1 MYRLGVKKLKEDS
14 FLKNSVLLT
23 ASNIT
28 TGILGFIFSIYL
40 SNLIGPVGV
49 GLYGLVMPIYNLF
62 ICLMTAG
69 IIAAISK
76 VSAIYKAKGQYNNIS
91 KTIRSV
97 ASFNV
102 IWSIA
107 IGVMVFFLAPYISKY
122 GIHDMRTVN
131 AIRITCPAMVFI
143 ALSNILKGY
152 FYGVSKIAVPSFIDI
167 LEKAMRIITIT
178 LLIFIFKSTSITSL
192 VTLAYLS
199 LAIGEL
205 QSLILLYIYYK
216 NLTKKVPPS
225 TNEPERASQLLF
237 NVLVLALPLC
247 LNGFLG
253 NLFGTAATLLVPRR
267 LVAAGFDAT
276 TALGMI
282 GKFNGMALT
291 IVTFPM
297 IVIMSINALIVPD
310 LSETISRRDYYNA
323 SVRIKKVM
331 KIAFLLGLATTVLCN
346 LIPDSLRQMFFNRD
360 DLGSYIRIASLS
372 APIFFTS
379 STMFG
384 ILNGLNKQG
393 IILRNSLIVSSIE
406 LVCLFI
412 FIGIPGVNIMGYGI
426 NLFIASSI
434 SLFINLREVQK
445 HIYLD
450 LSLSNII
457 IFILLSIL
465 TFIILKTLTANI
477 LNNYMIIKNIIIILI
492 TFLTFSLLSFFGVE
506 E

>member
-1 MYRLGVKKLKEDS
+1 MKENS

-28 TGILGFIFSIYL
+28 TGVLGFIFSIYL

-76 VSAIYKAKGQYNNIS
+76 VSAIYKSKGQYNNIT

-102 IWSIA
+102 IWA
-107 IGVMVFFLAPYISKY
+107 VFIGVMVFFLAPYISKY
-122 GIHDMRTVN
+122 GIHDMRTIN

-152 FYGVSKIAVPSFIDI
+152 FYGVSKIVVPSFIDI

-178 LLIFIFKSTSITSL
+178 LLIFIFKANSITSL

-205 QSLILLYIYYK
+205 QSLILLFIYYK
-216 NLTKKVPPS
+216 NLTKQVPKSS
-225 TNEPERASQLLF
+225 TRPERASQLLF
-237 NVLVLALPLC
+237 NVLVIALPLC

-253 NLFGTAATLLVPRR
+253 NLFGTASTLLVPRR
-267 LVAAGFDAT
+267 LAAAGFDTT

-297 IVIMSINALIVPD
+297 IVIMSINSLIVPD

-323 SVRIKKVM
+323 SLRIKKVM
-331 KIAFLLGLATTVLCN
+331 KIAFLLGLATTVVCN
-346 LIPDSLRQMFFNRD
+346 LIPNSLGEMFFKRN
-360 DLGSYIRIASLS
+360 DLGNYIKIASLS
-372 APIFFTS
+372 APIFFTA

-384 ILNGLNKQG
+384 ILNGLNRQG
-393 IILRNSLIVSSIE
+393 IILRNSLIVSTIE
-406 LVCLFI
+406 IICLFI

-426 NLFIASSI
+426 TLFITSSI

-445 HIYLD
+445 HIYLN
-450 LSLSNII
+450 LSKSNII
-457 IFILLSIL
+457 IFTLLSIL
-465 TFIILKTLTANI
+465 LFIILKGLTSNI
-477 LNNYMIIKNIIIILI
+477 LNNFIILKNILLIFI
-492 TFLTFSLLSFFGVE
+492 TFSTFVALSFFGIE

>member
-1 MYRLGVKKLKEDS
+1 MKEDS
-14 FLKNSVLLT
+14 FLKNSILLT
-23 ASNIT
+23 LSNIT

-76 VSAIYKAKGQYNNIS
+76 VSAVYKSKGQYNNIS
-91 KTIRSV
+91 KTIKSV

-102 IWSIA
+102 VWSII
-107 IGVMVFFLAPYISKY
+107 IGISVFFLAPLISKY
-122 GIHDMRTVN
+122 GIHDVRTVN

-152 FYGVSKIAVPSFIDI
+152 FYGVSKIVIPSFIDI
-167 LEKAMRIITIT
+167 LEKAMRILTIT
-178 LLIFIFKSTSITSL
+178 LLIMAFNATSITSL

-216 NLTKKVPPS
+216 NLSKKLPPS
-225 TNEPERASQLLF
+225 NDKPERTSQLLF
-237 NVLVLALPLC
+237 NVLITALPLC

-253 NLFGTAATLLVPRR
+253 NLFGTASTLLVPRR
-267 LVAAGFDAT
+267 LIVAGFDSV

-282 GKFNGMALT
+282 GKFTGMALT

-297 IVIMSINALIVPD
+297 IVIMSINSLIVPD
-310 LSETISRRDYYNA
+310 LSETISKREYYNA
-323 SVRIKKVM
+323 AIRIKKVM
-331 KIAFLLGLATTVLCN
+331 KIAFLLGLATTVICN
-346 LIPDSLRQMFFNRD
+346 LIPDSLGEMFYGRD
-360 DLGSYIRIASLS
+360 DLGNYIKIASLS

-379 STMFG
+379 NTMFG
-384 ILNGLNKQG
+384 ILNGLDKQG
-393 IILRNSLIVSSIE
+393 IILRNSLIVSGIE
-406 LVCLFI
+406 LVLLFI

-426 NLFIASSI
+426 TLFITSSI

-445 HIYLD
+445 HIYLN
-450 LSLSNII
+450 LSFSNII
-457 IFILLSIL
+457 IFILLAIL
-465 TFIILKTLTANI
+465 IFMILKIFNTYMF
-477 LNNYMIIKNIIIILI
+477 NNFIIIKNLSIIFISFVL
-492 TFLTFSLLSFFGVE
+492 FSVLSFFGIDD
-506 E
+506 

>member
-1 MYRLGVKKLKEDS
+1 MKENS
-14 FLKNSVLLT
+14 FLKNSILLT
-23 ASNIT
+23 VSNIS

-76 VSAIYKAKGQYNNIS
+76 LSAVYKSKGQYNNIS
-91 KTIRSV
+91 KTIKSV
-97 ASFNV
+97 ASFNI
-102 IWSIA
+102 IWAIA
-107 IGVMVFFLAPYISKY
+107 IGVIVFFLAPYISKY
-122 GIHDMRTVN
+122 GIHDERTVN

-152 FYGVSKIAVPSFIDI
+152 FYGVSKIIVPSFIDI

-178 LLIFIFKSTSITSL
+178 LLIFVFKSTSITAL

-205 QSLILLYIYYK
+205 QSLFLLFIYYK

-225 TNEPERASQLLF
+225 TDKPERASQLLF
-237 NVLVLALPLC
+237 NVLIIALPLC

-253 NLFGTAATLLVPRR
+253 NLFGTASMLLVPRR

-310 LSETISRRDYYNA
+310 LSETISRKDYYNA
-323 SVRIKKVM
+323 SLRIKKVM

-346 LIPDSLRQMFFNRD
+346 LIPHSLGQMFYGRD
-360 DLGSYIRIASLS
+360 DLGNYIKIASLS
-372 APIFFTS
+372 APIFFTA

-384 ILNGLNKQG
+384 ILNGLDKQG
-393 IILRNSLIVSSIE
+393 IILRNSLIISAIE

-426 NLFIASSI
+426 TLFITSSI

-445 HIYLD
+445 HIYLN
-450 LSLSNII
+450 LSIYNIL

-465 TFIILKTLTANI
+465 IFFVLNVLTKNI
-477 LNNYMIIKNIIIILI
+477 LTNLITIKNIIIILL
-492 TFLTFSLLSFFGVE
+492 TFLIFSVLSFFGVE
-506 E
+506 EE

>member
-1 MYRLGVKKLKEDS
+1 MEKDS
-14 FLKNSVLLT
+14 FVRNSFLLT

-28 TGILGFIFSIYL
+28 TGVLGFIFSIYL
-40 SNLIGPVGV
+40 SKLIGPVGM

-69 IIAAISK
+69 IIAAISQ
-76 VSAIYKAKGQYNNIS
+76 VSAIYKSKGQYNNIS
-91 KTIRSV
+91 KTIKTV

-102 IWSIA
+102 IWAIA
-107 IGVMVFFLAPYISKY
+107 IGIMVFFLSPYISKY

-152 FYGVSKIAVPSFIDI
+152 FYGVSKIVVPSFIDI
-167 LEKAMRIITIT
+167 LEKAMRIITIA
-178 LLIFIFKSTSITSL
+178 LLIYMFKATSITSL

-216 NLTKKVPPS
+216 NISRKVTPS
-225 TNEPERASQLLF
+225 VEKPERASQLLF
-237 NVLVLALPLC
+237 NVLVIALPLC
-247 LNGFLG
+247 INGFLG
-253 NLFGTAATLLVPRR
+253 NLFGTASTLLVPRR
-267 LVAAGFDAT
+267 LVAAGFDSV

-282 GKFNGMALT
+282 GKFTGMALT

-297 IVIMSINALIVPD
+297 IVIMSINSLIVPD
-310 LSETISRRDYYNA
+310 LSETLSRGDYYNA
-323 SVRIKKVM
+323 TIRIKKVM
-331 KIAFLLGLATTVLCN
+331 KIAFLLGLATTIICN
-346 LIPDSLRQMFFNRD
+346 IIPHSLGEMFYGRD
-360 DLGSYIRIASLS
+360 DLGEYIKVASLS
-372 APIFFTS
+372 APIFFTA

-393 IILRNSLIVSSIE
+393 IILKNSLIVSLLEII
-406 LVCLFI
+406 CLFI
-412 FIGIPGVNIMGYGI
+412 FVGIPGVNIMGYAI
-426 NLFIASSI
+426 SILITSSV

-450 LSLSNII
+450 LSKSNIS
-457 IFILLSIL
+457 IFLLLSIL
-465 TFIILKTLTANI
+465 IFMILKVFTNNFLGNMFIAKNLIIISLTFIIF
-477 LNNYMIIKNIIIILI
+477 
-492 TFLTFSLLSFFGVE
+492 TFLSFFGIE
-506 E
+506 EQ

>member
-1 MYRLGVKKLKEDS
+1 MQENS
-14 FLKNSVLLT
+14 FLKNSILLT

-76 VSAIYKAKGQYNNIS
+76 VSAIYKSKGQYNNIT
-91 KTIRSV
+91 KTIKSV
-97 ASFNV
+97 ASFNI
-102 IWSIA
+102 IWSVF
-107 IGVMVFFLAPYISKY
+107 IGIMVFFLAPYISKY
-122 GIHDMRTVN
+122 GIHDIRTLN

-152 FYGVSKIAVPSFIDI
+152 FYGVSKIVIPSFIDI

-178 LLIFIFKSTSITSL
+178 LLIYFFKANSITSL

-205 QSLILLYIYYK
+205 QSLILLFIYYK
-216 NLTKKVPPS
+216 NLTKKVPISPIK
-225 TNEPERASQLLF
+225 PERASQLLF
-237 NVLVLALPLC
+237 NVLIIALPLC

-253 NLFGTAATLLVPRR
+253 NLFGTASTLLVPRR
-267 LVAAGFDAT
+267 LAAAGFDT
-276 TALGMI
+276 STALGMI

-291 IVTFPM
+291 IVAFPM
-297 IVIMSINALIVPD
+297 IVIMSINSLMVPD

-323 SVRIKKVM
+323 SIRIKKVM
-331 KIAFLLGLATTVLCN
+331 KIALLLGLATTVVCN
-346 LIPDSLRQMFFNRD
+346 LIPHSLGEMFFGRD
-360 DLGSYIRIASLS
+360 DLGNYIKIASLS
-372 APIFFTS
+372 APIFFTA

-393 IILRNSLIVSSIE
+393 IILRNSLIVSALE

-426 NLFIASSI
+426 TLFITSTV
-434 SLFINLREVQK
+434 SLLINLREVQK
-445 HIYLD
+445 HIYLN
-450 LSLSNII
+450 LSKSNII

-465 TFIILKTLTANI
+465 IFIILKALTGNI
-477 LNNYMIIKNIIIILI
+477 FNNFTTIKNIIIIVI
-492 TFLTFSLLSFFGVE
+492 TFLIFTALSFFGIE
-506 E
+506 EE

>member
-1 MYRLGVKKLKEDS
+1 MKENS

-40 SNLIGPVGV
+40 SNLIGPVGI
-49 GLYGLVMPIYNLF
+49 GLYSLVMPIYNLF

-76 VSAIYKAKGQYNNIS
+76 VSAIYKSKGQYNNIS
-91 KTIRSV
+91 KTVKSI

-102 IWSIA
+102 IWA
-107 IGVMVFFLAPYISKY
+107 TFIGVTVFFLAPYISKY
-122 GIHDMRTVN
+122 GINDIRTVN
-131 AIRITCPAMVFI
+131 AIRITCPAMIFI

-152 FYGVSKIAVPSFIDI
+152 FYGVSKIVVPSFIDI

-178 LLIFIFKSTSITSL
+178 LLIYAFKANSITAL

-205 QSLILLYIYYK
+205 QSLILLFIYYK
-216 NLTKKVPPS
+216 NLTKKLPIS
-225 TNEPERASQLLF
+225 TKKPERASQLLF
-237 NVLVLALPLC
+237 NVLIIALPLC

-267 LVAAGFDAT
+267 LVSAGFDT
-276 TALGMI
+276 VTALGMI
-282 GKFNGMALT
+282 GKFTGMALT

-297 IVIMSINALIVPD
+297 IVIMSINSLIVPD

-323 SVRIKKVM
+323 SLRIKKVM
-331 KIAFLLGLATTVLCN
+331 KIAFLLGLATTVICN
-346 LIPDSLRQMFFNRD
+346 LIPHSLGEMFYGRD
-360 DLGSYIRIASLS
+360 DLGNYIKIASLS
-372 APIFFTS
+372 APIFFTA

-406 LVCLFI
+406 IVCLFI

-426 NLFIASSI
+426 TLFITSSI

-450 LSLSNII
+450 LSISNII

-465 TFIILKTLTANI
+465 IYFILNGLTSNI
-477 LNNYMIIKNIIIILI
+477 LNNFSTIKNIIIILL
-492 TFLTFSLLSFFGVE
+492 TFLIFSVLSFFGVE
-506 E
+506 EE

>member
-1 MYRLGVKKLKEDS
+1 MKILKEDS
-14 FLKNSVLLT
+14 FLKNSMLLT

-28 TGILGFIFSIYL
+28 TGVLGFIFSIYL

-76 VSAIYKAKGQYNNIS
+76 VSAIYKSKGQYNNIT

-102 IWSIA
+102 IWA
-107 IGVMVFFLAPYISKY
+107 VFIGVMVFFLAPYISKY
-122 GIHDMRTVN
+122 GIHDMRTIN

-152 FYGVSKIAVPSFIDI
+152 FYGVSKIVVPSFIDI

-178 LLIFIFKSTSITSL
+178 LLIFIFKANSITSL

-205 QSLILLYIYYK
+205 QSLILLFIYYK
-216 NLTKKVPPS
+216 NLTKQVPKSS
-225 TNEPERASQLLF
+225 TKPERASQLLF
-237 NVLVLALPLC
+237 NVLVIALPLC

-253 NLFGTAATLLVPRR
+253 NLFGTASTLLVPRR
-267 LVAAGFDAT
+267 LAAAGFDT
-276 TALGMI
+276 STALGMI

-297 IVIMSINALIVPD
+297 IVIMSINSLIVPD

-323 SVRIKKVM
+323 SLRIKKVM
-331 KIAFLLGLATTVLCN
+331 KIAFLLGLATTVVCN
-346 LIPDSLRQMFFNRD
+346 LIPNSLGEMFFKRD
-360 DLGSYIRIASLS
+360 DLGNYIKIASLS
-372 APIFFTS
+372 APIFFTA

-393 IILRNSLIVSSIE
+393 IILRNSLIVSTIE
-406 LVCLFI
+406 IICLFI

-426 NLFIASSI
+426 TLFITSSI

-445 HIYLD
+445 HIYLN
-450 LSLSNII
+450 LSTSNII
-457 IFILLSIL
+457 IFTLLSIL
-465 TFIILKTLTANI
+465 LFIILKGLTSNI
-477 LNNYMIIKNIIIILI
+477 LNNFIILKNILLIFI
-492 TFLTFSLLSFFGVE
+492 TFSTFVALSFFGIE
-506 E
+506 EE

>member
-1 MYRLGVKKLKEDS
+1 MKNLKEDS
-14 FLKNSVLLT
+14 FLRNSVLLT

-40 SNLIGPVGV
+40 SKLIGPVGM

-69 IIAAISK
+69 IIAAISQ
-76 VSAIYKAKGQYNNIS
+76 VSAIYKSKGQYNNIT

-102 IWSIA
+102 IWAIA
-107 IGVMVFFLAPYISKY
+107 IGVIVFFLAPYISEY
-122 GIHDMRTVN
+122 GIHDMRTIN

-152 FYGVSKIAVPSFIDI
+152 FYGVSKIVVPSFIDI

-178 LLIFIFKSTSITSL
+178 LLIYAFKANSLTSL

-205 QSLILLYIYYK
+205 QSLILLFIYYK
-216 NLTKKVPPS
+216 NLTKKAPPS
-225 TNEPERASQLLF
+225 TDKPERASQLLF
-237 NVLVLALPLC
+237 NVLVIALPLC
-247 LNGFLG
+247 INGFLG
-253 NLFGTAATLLVPRR
+253 NLFGTASTLLVPRR
-267 LVAAGFDAT
+267 LVAAGFDAS

-282 GKFNGMALT
+282 GKFTGMALT

-310 LSETISRRDYYNA
+310 LSETLSRRDYYNA
-323 SVRIKKVM
+323 SIRIKKVM
-331 KIAFLLGLATTVLCN
+331 KIAFLLGLATTVICN
-346 LIPDSLRQMFFNRD
+346 LIPNSLGQMFYGRD
-360 DLGSYIRIASLS
+360 DLGNYIKIASLS
-372 APIFFTS
+372 APIFFTA

-393 IILRNSLIVSSIE
+393 IILRNSLIVSGIE
-406 LVCLFI
+406 IVLLFI

-426 NLFIASSI
+426 TLFFTSSI
-434 SLFINLREVQK
+434 SLFMNLREVQK
-445 HIYLD
+445 HIYLN
-450 LSLSNII
+450 LSISNII
-457 IFILLSIL
+457 IFILLSMLI
-465 TFIILKTLTANI
+465 FIILKVFTGNI
-477 LNNYMIIKNIIIILI
+477 FNNFMTIKNIALILI
-492 TFLTFSLLSFFGVE
+492 TFLTFSALSFFGIE
-506 E
+506 EE